1 MPLYNPSV
9 NSLGIYA
16 RQSFFVS
23 TNQDV
28 TNSST
33 FTDST
38 DLQAPLLAG
47 ATYDF
52 VTNEL
57 IGASAFATSGA
68 KSILTYT
75 GSATFAGCRLRNGFS
90 GTEPLNST
98 PSWGGSADTVNGTAT
113 EPTKSLIVNRIG
125 RIITTTSGILKV
137 QFAQSTAVAAQ
148 YARLIVGSYLQVQR
162 VS

>member
-9 NSLGIYA
+9 SSLGIYA
-16 RQSFFVS
+16 TQSFFVS

-33 FTDST
+33 LTDST
-38 DLQAPLLAG
+38 DLQATLLAG

-57 IGASAFATSGA
+57 IGASAYATSGA

-90 GTEPLNST
+90 GTEPINNT
-98 PSWGGSADTVNGTAT
+98 PSWGGSSDTVNGQAS
-113 EPTKSLIVNRIG
+113 EPSKSLIVNRIG

-137 QFAQSTAVAAQ
+137 QFAQTTAVAAQ
-148 YARLIVGSYLQVQR
+148 YARLIVGSYMQLQR